1 MSKRHTLELTQS
13 QRAELERMR
22 DHDPLPYHRERA
34 AALLKIA
41 DGQSAHAVARSGL
54 YKPRDPDTVYSW
66 LARYR
71 AAGMAG
77 LRIRTGRGRKAAFS
91 PSPSNGAASA

>member
-1 MSKRHTLELTQS
+1 MSERHKLELNES
-13 QRAELERMR
+13 QRAELEWMR
-22 DHDPLPYHRERA
+22 DHDALPHHRERA

-54 YKPRDPDTVYSW
+54 YKRRDPDTVYSW
-66 LARYR
+66 LKRYR
-71 AAGMAG
+71 AEGIAG

-91 PSPSNGAASA
+91 PSLSYVRASA